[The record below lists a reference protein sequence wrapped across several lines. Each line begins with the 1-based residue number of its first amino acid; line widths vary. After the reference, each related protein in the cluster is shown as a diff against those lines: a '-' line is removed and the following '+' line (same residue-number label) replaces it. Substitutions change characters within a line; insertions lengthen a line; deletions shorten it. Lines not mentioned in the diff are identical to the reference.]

1 MYYNNNK
8 NNGLFG
14 IAAEAGSIQWI
25 VNRKHKL

>member
-1 MYYNNNK
+1 MYYNNN
-8 NNGLFG
+8 NGLYG